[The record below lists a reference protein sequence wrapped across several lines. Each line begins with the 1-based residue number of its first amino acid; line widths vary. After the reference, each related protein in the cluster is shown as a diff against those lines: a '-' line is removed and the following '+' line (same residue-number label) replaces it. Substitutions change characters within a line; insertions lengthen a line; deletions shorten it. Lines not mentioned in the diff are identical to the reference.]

1 MKKKDILRHRTKR
14 DQSRIPYQV
23 NVGMSFF
30 VCKIYYY
37 EGINFLAVGFA
48 CDVIN
53 LLQKLFTFSKKVF
66 SHYTHSSVKMRSV
79 LILYCC
85 YVRGSSSSMIKNK
98 ETVC

>member
-1 MKKKDILRHRTKR
+1 MMKKKDILRHRTKR

-37 EGINFLAVGFA
+37 EEINFLAVGFA

-53 LLQKLFTFSKKVF
+53 LLQKLFTFAKKVF
-66 SHYTHSSVKMRSV
+66 FTKHSFKCQNEVCANFILLLRSRMFFV
-79 LILYCC
+79 ND
-85 YVRGSSSSMIKNK
+85 KK
-98 ETVC
+98 

>member
-37 EGINFLAVGFA
+37 EETNFLAVGFA

-53 LLQKLFTFSKKVF
+53 LLQKLFTFAKKVF
-66 SHYTHSSVKMRSV
+66 FTKYSFKCQNEVCANFILLLRS
-79 LILYCC
+79 
-85 YVRGSSSSMIKNK
+85 RMFFFNDKK
-98 ETVC
+98 